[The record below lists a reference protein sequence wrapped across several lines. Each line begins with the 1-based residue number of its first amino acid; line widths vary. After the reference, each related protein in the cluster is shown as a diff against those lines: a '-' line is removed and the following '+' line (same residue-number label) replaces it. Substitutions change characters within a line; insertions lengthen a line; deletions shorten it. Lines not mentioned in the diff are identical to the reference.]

1 MTFPV
6 ALVGTGYAGWMALK
20 RSQPQQ
26 AAAHAASAT
35 IRRDEDYFRARI
47 GSIKTADDLVAD
59 RRLLKVA
66 LTAFGL
72 EGDIDNKAFIR
83 KVLAEGTLTP
93 EALANKLSDKRYLAL
108 SAAFGFGDFATPRTQ
123 ISDFADKILVPYRTR
138 SFEASVG
145 EGNNDYR
152 LAMNAERE
160 LADLA
165 AKGGS
170 EDSKWFTIM
179 GSAPLRQ
186 VVQTALGLPAS
197 AGSLDLDRQ
206 LALYKDRAAAT
217 FGEATVTQFA
227 DPEKIGKLVRTY
239 LLRSEVATLGL
250 STAGSNAVLMM
261 MNQSVAFA
269 RAQG

>member
-26 AAAHAASAT
+26 AAAHAAQGA

-47 GSIKTADDLVAD
+47 GSIKTADDLVSD

-72 EGDIDNKAFIR
+72 EGDIDSKAFIR
-83 KVLAEGTLTP
+83 KVLAEGTLKP
-93 EALANKLSDKRYLAL
+93 EAFANKLSDKRYHKL
-108 SAAFGFGDFATPRTQ
+108 SAAFGLGDFTTPRTQ
-123 ISDFADKILVPYRTR
+123 ISDFADKILKQYRAR
-138 SFEASVG
+138 SFEAAVG
-145 EGNNDYR
+145 EGNGDYR

-160 LADLA
+160 LAEIA

-170 EDSKWFTIM
+170 EDAKWFTIL
-179 GSAPLRQ
+179 GNAPLRQ
-186 VVQTALGLPAS
+186 VVQTALGLPD
-197 AGSLDLDRQ
+197 GTGTLDLDRQ
-206 LALYKDRAAAT
+206 LQLYKERAAAA
-217 FGEATVTQFA
+217 FGDPGVAQFA
-227 DPEKIGKLVRTY
+227 EPAKMEKLVRTY

-250 STAGSNAVLMM
+250 ASAGSNAVLMTL
-261 MNQSVAFA
+261 NQSVAFA
-269 RAQG
+269 RAQR